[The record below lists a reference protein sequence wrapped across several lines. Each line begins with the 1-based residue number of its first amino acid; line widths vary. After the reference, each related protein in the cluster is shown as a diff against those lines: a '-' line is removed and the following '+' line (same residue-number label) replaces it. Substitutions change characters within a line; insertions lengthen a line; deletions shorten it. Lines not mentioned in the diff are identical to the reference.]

1 MKNEAGRS
9 TLYYIRFTRGRV
21 EGFHTAGVAMLIR
34 RVLQL
39 GVSVAKGSRPI
50 HHSAPWRSPLIPIVV
65 EQTGRGE
72 RAYDIY
78 SRLLRERI
86 ICVMGPID
94 DSVAS
99 LVIAQL
105 LFLQSESNNK
115 PIHMYINSPG
125 GVVTAG
131 LAIYDTMQYILNPI
145 STWCVGQ
152 AASMGSLLLAAGTA
166 GMRHSLPNARI
177 MVHQPSGGAR
187 GQATDIAIQA
197 EEILKLKRQ
206 INNIYSKHTGQP
218 LETIEGVM
226 ERDRYMSPME
236 AQDFGIIDRVLVHP
250 PQAGQD
256 EPELVQKDQSTPPSS
271 PTATDTPAP
280 EPGSPGANPPS
291 SYKPE
296 P

>member
-1 MKNEAGRS
+1 MLLRNLLQCGGSALKCGRS
-9 TLYYIRFTRGRV
+9 
-21 EGFHTAGVAMLIR
+21 
-34 RVLQL
+34 
-39 GVSVAKGSRPI
+39 I
-50 HHSAPWRSPLIPIVV
+50 HNSSLWRSPLIPIVV

-206 INNIYSKHTGQP
+206 INNIYAKHTGQ
-218 LETIEGVM
+218 LLTTIENVM

-236 AQDFGIIDRVLVHP
+236 AQDFGLIDRVLVHP

-256 EPELVQKDQSTPPSS
+256 EPELVHKEPAAGSPSPTQETSGPEQSTPGLS
-271 PTATDTPAP
+271 
-280 EPGSPGANPPS
+280 PPS

>member
-1 MKNEAGRS
+1 MSLRS
-9 TLYYIRFTRGRV
+9 ALRC
-21 EGFHTAGVAMLIR
+21 
-34 RVLQL
+34 
-39 GVSVAKGSRPI
+39 GVSALKCSRSI
-50 HHSAPWRSPLIPIVV
+50 HQSSLWRSPLIPIVV

-197 EEILKLKRQ
+197 EEIMKLKRQ
-206 INNIYSKHTGQP
+206 INNIFTKHTGQL

-226 ERDRYMSPME
+226 ERDRYMSPIE

-250 PQAGQD
+250 PHAGQD
-256 EPELVQKDQSTPPSS
+256 EPELVKKEPAAAPPSAP
-271 PTATDTPAP
+271 PTQERSVTEQAP
-280 EPGSPGANPPS
+280 PGANLPS

>member
-1 MKNEAGRS
+1 
-9 TLYYIRFTRGRV
+9 
-21 EGFHTAGVAMLIR
+21 MLIR
-34 RVLQL
+34 RILQC
-39 GVSVAKGSRPI
+39 GVSALKGTRSI
-50 HHSAPWRSPLIPIVV
+50 HQSAPWRSPLIPIVV

-152 AASMGSLLLAAGTA
+152 AASMGSLLLAAGTN

-206 INNIYSKHTGQP
+206 INNIYCKHTGQP

-256 EPELVQKDQSTPPSS
+256 EPELVQKEPPMSTS
-271 PTATDTPAP
+271 PAP
-280 EPGSPGANPPS
+280 APDPLTPEQGPSGTNPPS
-291 SYKPE
+291 SYRPE